1 MTRLLALLLL
11 CTASAADAIV
21 VRHDVDDAR
30 YRVDAGELPALV
42 DLPGEGHGV
51 LIAPTW
57 VLTAAHTVAGH
68 APTTV
73 TLGDACRQVK
83 RVVVH
88 DGYRPLPDAVVQRVL
103 ANKDATEILPLLAA
117 SADIALVE
125 LAGPVADIAPM
136 PLFRGRDEQGRLAKL
151 VGKGGTGTGLEGQP
165 VHSPHRTELRR
176 AFNTIDYADERW
188 LGYAFDRGDAAHPL
202 EGVGG
207 NGDSGSPV
215 LVEVDGQWR
224 VAGLMA
230 WKVAGGD
237 PATHRAGKYGAEF
250 RTTRVSSYLEWIDAT
265 LAAR

>member
-1 MTRLLALLLL
+1 
-11 CTASAADAIV
+11 
-21 VRHDVDDAR
+21 
-30 YRVDAGELPALV
+30 
-42 DLPGEGHGV
+42 
-51 LIAPTW
+51 
-57 VLTAAHTVAGH
+57 
-68 APTTV
+68 
-73 TLGDACRQVK
+73 
-83 RVVVH
+83 
-88 DGYRPLPDAVVQRVL
+88 
-103 ANKDATEILPLLAA
+103 
-117 SADIALVE
+117 
-125 LAGPVADIAPM
+125 M

>member
-1 MTRLLALLLL
+1 MPRLLALLLL
-11 CTASAADAIV
+11 CATSTSHAIV
-21 VRHDVDDAR
+21 IRDDVDDAR
-30 YRVDAGELPALV
+30 YRVDASELPALV

-57 VLTAAHTVAGH
+57 ILTAAHTVAGH

-73 TLGDACRQVK
+73 TLGDACLQVK

-88 DGYRPLPDAVVQRVL
+88 DGYRPLPDDVVHRVL

-125 LAGPVADIAPM
+125 LAAPVTDIVPVAP
-136 PLFRGRDEQGRLAKL
+136 FRGRDEQGRLARF
-151 VGKGGTGTGLEGQP
+151 VGRGGTGTALEGQP

-188 LGYAFDRGDAAHPL
+188 LGYVMDRGDKAHAL

-237 PATHRAGKYGAEF
+237 PMTHRAGKYGAEF
-250 RTTRVSSYLEWIDAT
+250 RATRVSSYLEWIEAT
-265 LAAR
+265 MAD

>member
-11 CTASAADAIV
+11 CAASTADAIV
-21 VRHDVDDAR
+21 VRDDVDDAR
-30 YRVDAGELPALV
+30 YRVDASELPALV

-57 VLTAAHTVAGH
+57 ILTAAHTVAGN
-68 APTTV
+68 APTCV

-88 DGYRPLPDAVVQRVL
+88 DGYRPLPDDVVHRVL
-103 ANKDATEILPLLAA
+103 AKKDATEILPLLAA

-125 LAGPVADIAPM
+125 LAGPVEDIAPV
-136 PLFRGRDEQGRLAKL
+136 PLFRGRDELGRLAKL
-151 VGKGGTGTGLEGQP
+151 IGKGGTGTGLEGQP

-176 AFNTIDYADERW
+176 AFNTLDFADERW
-188 LGYAFDRGDAAHPL
+188 LGYVFDRGDQAHAL

-237 PATHRAGKYGAEF
+237 PMTHRAGKYGAEF
-250 RTTRVSSYLEWIDAT
+250 RSTRVSSYLEWIDAT
-265 LAAR
+265 IAQ

>member
-11 CTASAADAIV
+11 CAAAPADAIV
-21 VRHDVDDAR
+21 TRHDVDDAR
-30 YRVDAGELPALV
+30 YRIEASEVPALV
-42 DLPGEGHGV
+42 DLPGESHGV

-57 VLTAAHTVAGH
+57 ILTAAHTVAGQE
-68 APTTV
+68 PTTV
-73 TLGDACRQVK
+73 TLGDACVQVK

-88 DGYRPLPDAVVQRVL
+88 DGYRPLPDDVVQRVL
-103 ANKDATEILPLLAA
+103 AKKDATEILPLLAA

-125 LAGPVADIAPM
+125 LASPVAGVVPM
-136 PLFRGRDEQGRLAKL
+136 PLFRGRDEQGRLAML

-165 VHSPHRTELRR
+165 LHSPHRTELRR
-176 AFNTIDYADERW
+176 AYNTLDYADERW
-188 LGYAFDRGDAAHPL
+188 LGYVFDRGDAAHAL

-237 PATHRAGKYGAEF
+237 PMTHRAGKYGAEF
-250 RTTRVSSYLEWIDAT
+250 RSTRVSSYLEWIDAT
-265 LAAR
+265 IGR

>member
-1 MTRLLALLLL
+1 MPRLLALMLL
-11 CTASAADAIV
+11 CVASTAGAII
-21 VRHDVDDAR
+21 VRDDVDDAR
-30 YRVDAGELPALV
+30 YRVDASELPALV
-42 DLPGEGHGV
+42 DLPGESHGV
-51 LIAPTW
+51 LVAPTW
-57 VLTAAHTVAGH
+57 ILTAAHTVAGH

-73 TLGDACRQVK
+73 TLGDVCRQVK

-136 PLFRGRDEQGRLAKL
+136 PLFRGRDEQGRLAKF

-176 AFNTIDYADERW
+176 AFNTIDFVDERW
-188 LGYAFDRGDAAHPL
+188 LGYVFDRGDQGHAL

-207 NGDSGSPV
+207 NGDSGSPL
-215 LVEVDGQWR
+215 LVEVDGQWQ

-250 RTTRVSSYLEWIDAT
+250 RGTRVSSYLEWIDGT
-265 LAAR
+265 IAAP